1 MTSLLFFS
9 LEIFLHYPCKEVN
22 SEIGNSFNIS
32 NLKGN
37 VCFFLIFFCFFSL
50 SFLSVVSIIPLHL
63 VIQNPQEKILTLT
76 LTLTLT
82 LKGNVCFFLIFF
94 CFFSLSFLSVVSI
107 IPLHLVI
114 QNPQEKIFVFF
125 FSVVFLCF
133 RCYFFSC
140 KLSVLFSLFLIE
152 YMLHLHVLVV
162 KRPSDR
168 FRCFCLS
175 GSLYLTDQRHRCIES
190 DGCNAKRLPFNNS
203 WKTGKARFVAFYSS
217 CSMHQSAFF
226 I

>member
-1 MTSLLFFS
+1 MFFPY
-9 LEIFLHYPCKEVN
+9 I
-22 SEIGNSFNIS
+22 
-32 NLKGN
+32 
-37 VCFFLIFFCFFSL
+37 L
-50 SFLSVVSIIPLHL
+50 S
-63 VIQNPQEKILTLT
+63 
-76 LTLTLT
+76 
-82 LKGNVCFFLIFF
+82 
-94 CFFSLSFLSVVSI
+94 FFSLSFLSVVSI

-125 FSVVFLCF
+125 LLFFFVFSVTFFLVGF
-133 RCYFFSC
+133 QFYFPF
-140 KLSVLFSLFLIE
+140 FLIE

-175 GSLYLTDQRHRCIES
+175 VSLYLTDQRHRCIES

-203 WKTGKARFVAFYSS
+203 WKTGKARFVLLYSS

>member
-1 MTSLLFFS
+1 MTSLLFLS
-9 LEIFLHYPCKEVN
+9 LEIFLQYPCKEVN
-22 SEIGNSFNIS
+22 SEIGNSVNIS
-32 NLKGN
+32 NLRGN
-37 VCFFLIFFCFFSL
+37 VCFFPIFFFFFFS
-50 SFLSVVSIIPLHL
+50 I
-63 VIQNPQEKILTLT
+63 
-76 LTLTLT
+76 
-82 LKGNVCFFLIFF
+82 
-94 CFFSLSFLSVVSI
+94 SFLSVVSI

-125 FSVVFLCF
+125 LL
-133 RCYFFSC
+133 YFF
-140 KLSVLFSLFLIE
+140 VFAVIFFLTGFQF
-152 YMLHLHVLVV
+152 YFPFFLNRVYASPVLVV

-175 GSLYLTDQRHRCIES
+175 ASLYLTDQRHRCIES